1 MRGLTRLLAGECG
14 ASSRPALSVDSG
26 RTIAFDRGVAD
37 ERDEQHR
44 QYDEAS
50 PWEWWGEGHAEQQC
64 ETERT
69 TEARKNDLACTAFE
83 KHPAEDPERQA
94 R

>member
-26 RTIAFDRGVAD
+26 RTIAFDRGVAN

-50 PWEWWGEGHAEQQC
+50 PC
-64 ETERT
+64 K
-69 TEARKNDLACTAFE
+69 ARG
-83 KHPAEDPERQA
+83 PAEALTVGRLIYEFGDVVLEDMVASHDCLVRLS
-94 R
+94 